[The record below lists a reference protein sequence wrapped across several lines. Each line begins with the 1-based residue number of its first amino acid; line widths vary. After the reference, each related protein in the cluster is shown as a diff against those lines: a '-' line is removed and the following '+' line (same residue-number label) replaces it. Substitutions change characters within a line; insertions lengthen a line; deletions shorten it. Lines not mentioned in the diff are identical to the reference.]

1 MRLLSSPRSRFDVRG
16 SIPADRCCKFVS
28 GSSYAARV
36 AFTCVLT
43 LVGPT
48 ATGKSDLGLG
58 VASALGAEVI
68 CADAM
73 TIWRGLDIGT
83 AKPTL
88 GQQARIR
95 HHLLDLFEPGSR
107 PTVANIAAEAVRV
120 LPEIQARG
128 ALPLVVG
135 GSGLYVRAIVDGL
148 EFPPTDAD
156 LRAELEALPLDE
168 AVRRLRALD
177 PASFE
182 YLDAANR
189 RRVVRAL
196 EITLL
201 TGTPVSQQRAAWSR
215 RADVPIVG
223 LDLPDDLLVARI
235 AARTASMLAAGWI
248 DECRAFDEAGRRDE
262 VLSTQ
267 ALGYR
272 EIFQVIDG
280 AIEASEAEAQ
290 ISRATLKLA
299 KRQRTWFR
307 ADARVHWLDATDPA
321 EAARQ
326 AERYFATQRASQRHT

>member
-1 MRLLSSPRSRFDVRG
+1 ML
-16 SIPADRCCKFVS
+16 A
-28 GSSYAARV
+28 
-36 AFTCVLT
+36 

-48 ATGKSDLGLG
+48 AAGKSEVGLG
-58 VASALGAEVI
+58 VASALRGEVI

-73 TIWRGLDIGT
+73 TIWRHLDIGT
-83 AKPTL
+83 AKPTMPQR
-88 GQQARIR
+88 GSIR

-107 PTVANIAAEAVRV
+107 PTVANIAAEAARV
-120 LPEIQARG
+120 VPEIEARG
-128 ALPLVVG
+128 AQPLVVG

-148 EFPPTDAD
+148 EFPPTDPG

-168 AVRRLRALD
+168 AVRRLRAID
-177 PASFE
+177 PGSFDHV
-182 YLDAANR
+182 DAANG

-201 TGTPVSQQRAAWSR
+201 TGIPASQQRAAWDQ

-223 LDLPDDLLVARI
+223 LDLSDELLAARI
-235 AARTASMLAAGWI
+235 AARTASMLAAGWV
-248 DECRAFDEAGRRDE
+248 DECRAFDAAGRRDD

-267 ALGYR
+267 ALGYP
-272 EIFQVIDG
+272 EIFQLIDG
-280 AIEASEAEAQ
+280 VLAPAEAEAR

-321 EAARQ
+321 AAIEQ
-326 AERYFATQRASQRHT
+326 AIRYFATSNAAQRHT